1 MGRSIIFTEH
11 YRGNTNMALDAR
23 GHFYA
28 TGKYDEDV
36 AGSKA
41 LPRQTQS
48 REQEFY
54 TMPQDVQ
61 KRFNDVFGGDA
72 ASNWAA
78 QHYSGSS
85 GGGGEEGGGGEGQTV
100 GEDLSIYDP
109 IFQAIQNALSGKQ
122 FDESRFKQK
131 INRKEDLINTQAAAT
146 NKATIENMSGRG
158 MLRSGQT
165 IEGLKNNATSQEA
178 DTLSALET
186 LANDEKEYLE
196 NIRQRG
202 VTSATSLFTTQVN
215 ARTEQAIAEM
225 NRKFQEELLASQL
238 AFSEQQNALD
248 RALEREKISAM
259 GKYGSSSTM
268 NFFSGM
274 LSGGT
279 TGYNIGSLF
288 R

>member
-1 MGRSIIFTEH
+1 MAVIGRRQIPSVLKGLAKPVPT
-11 YRGNTNMALDAR
+11 
-23 GHFYA
+23 GH
-28 TGKYDEDV
+28 GVWWSVPK
-36 AGSKA
+36 
-41 LPRQTQS
+41 
-48 REQEFY
+48 QEPTPTPSY
-54 TMPQDVQ
+54 
-61 KRFNDVFGGDA
+61 
-72 ASNWAA
+72 SNPS
-78 QHYSGSS
+78 SGSE
-85 GGGGEEGGGGEGQTV
+85 GGGEGGGGPTA

-109 IFQAIQNALSGKQ
+109 IFKAIQNALSGKQ

-274 LSGGT
+274 LGGGT
-279 TGYNIGSLF
+279 TGYKIGRLF